1 MDFEDD
7 DAFLY
12 GESSP
17 PPQNDAVAAAQPVK
31 VETDSKPDIEPTR
44 SSFLLQFVCKS

>member
-17 PPQNDAVAAAQPVK
+17 PPQNDAVKAAQPVK
-31 VETDSKPDIEPTR
+31 VETDSKPAVEPTR
-44 SSFLLQFVCKS
+44 SSFLHKSACKP